1 MADEIKPD
9 WAIRGRVPV
18 GLKYWAGG
26 GAAPL
31 VSGHVVLNAGFAR
44 DDAHALAIN
53 DGKEKPDSA
62 LYRLTAEDA
71 RALAENLL
79 RAVKFAEQA
88 AVTPPARR
96 Q

>member
-1 MADEIKPD
+1 MVDEIKPD
-9 WAIRGRVPV
+9 WAMRGRAPAN
-18 GLKYWAGG
+18 LRYWAGG

-31 VSGHVVLNAGFAR
+31 VGGHIVLNAGFAR

-62 LYRLTAEDA
+62 LYRLTAADA
-71 RALAENLL
+71 RSLAENLL

-88 AVTPPARR
+88 AVTPSPH
-96 Q
+96 QH